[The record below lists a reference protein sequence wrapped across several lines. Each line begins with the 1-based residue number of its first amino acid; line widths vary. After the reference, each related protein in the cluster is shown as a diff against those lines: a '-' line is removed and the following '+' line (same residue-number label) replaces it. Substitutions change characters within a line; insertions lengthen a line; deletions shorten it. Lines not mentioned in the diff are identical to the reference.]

1 LVGCVPVVVALVV
14 ASAMFALLWAIYTGI
29 ATDQDPFGVKEGVA
43 MPLTDGVDPF
53 PGPVTSAALTAA
65 VCRESMQWP
74 EIGASLKTSGL
85 LRMIAGPDTLTR
97 WVDEPV
103 GGWEAGGA
111 LPDLLFC
118 REGYG
123 NSQDTIATMRRAH
136 AGLAKQLENV
146 CFIGQQLDSHA
157 WANGSLFWSLQEAP
171 VWQRGVFPL
180 AIGPPRTLQALVLTR
195 ARVGT
200 RACTHAR
207 CALRG
212 AH

>member
-1 LVGCVPVVVALVV
+1 
-14 ASAMFALLWAIYTGI
+14 MFALLWAIYTGI

-85 LRMIAGPDTLTR
+85 IRMIAGPDTLTR

-180 AIGPPRTLQALVLTR
+180 SIGPPRTLH
-195 ARVGT
+195 
-200 RACTHAR
+200 ACTLRAAR
-207 CALRG
+207 CALTMCHHCCG
-212 AH
+212 MA